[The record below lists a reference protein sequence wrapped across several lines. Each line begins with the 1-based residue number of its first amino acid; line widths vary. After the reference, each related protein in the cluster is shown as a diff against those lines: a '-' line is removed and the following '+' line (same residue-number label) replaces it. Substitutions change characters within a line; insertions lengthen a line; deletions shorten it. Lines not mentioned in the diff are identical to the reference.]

1 MSPTLLVAEGD
12 AELCEI
18 YQSYLSALGYEVET
32 AANGLDCVET
42 LRRMTPAA
50 LVLDRELCWGG
61 GDGVLAWLRED
72 ETRSH
77 IPVVLTTLAVGHSP
91 ENAENQNPPIVK
103 FLRKPFAL
111 RTLFESV
118 QAIVANRTRRM
129 DVPISDSYFG

>member
-1 MSPTLLVAEGD
+1 MSPTLLVADGD

-18 YQSYLSALGYEVET
+18 YQSYLNALGYEVET
-32 AANGLDCVET
+32 AANGLDCVEK

-72 ETRSH
+72 NTRSH
-77 IPVVLTTLAVGHSP
+77 IPVVLTTLAVGYSP
-91 ENAENQNPPIVK
+91 ETAEDLNPPIVK

>member
-18 YQSYLSALGYEVET
+18 FQSYLSALGYEVET
-32 AANGLDCVET
+32 ASNGLDCAET

-72 ETRSH
+72 KTRLD
-77 IPVVLTTLAVGHSP
+77 IPVVLTTMAVGYSP
-91 ENAENQNPPIVK
+91 ETAEDLNPPIVK
-103 FLRKPFAL
+103 SLRKPFAL
-111 RTLFESV
+111 RTPFESV
-118 QAIVANRTRRM
+118 QAIVANQARRM
-129 DVPISDSYFG
+129 EAPVSDSYFG